1 MALDRLFYRCRGRLV
16 SQRAGNKILHQYGIR
31 APMKRIRMADVI
43 DLPIAA
49 AEIIDLHQVIF
60 HIGADLSHGPHDMR
74 FPLKIGKRTHRQS
87 GGDPVFKQQ
96 VDRLMIVV
104 ALKDAPA
111 VPALFQRFYRIGIAF
126 FFHGVFPKQ
135 VILVFPEVLCRA
147 VRTAAA
153 IFAAVN
159 APVRT
164 ALRRVFT
171 LEKLQ
176 RAV

>member
-49 AEIIDLHQVIF
+49 AEIIDLHQVIL

-96 VDRLMIVV
+96 VDRLMIHDIVV

-111 VPALFQRFYRIGIAF
+111 VTARFRRFYRIGIPDL
-126 FFHGVFPKQ
+126 HP
-135 VILVFPEVLCRA
+135 
-147 VRTAAA
+147 
-153 IFAAVN
+153 
-159 APVRT
+159 
-164 ALRRVFT
+164 AL
-171 LEKLQ
+171 LK
-176 RAV
+176 